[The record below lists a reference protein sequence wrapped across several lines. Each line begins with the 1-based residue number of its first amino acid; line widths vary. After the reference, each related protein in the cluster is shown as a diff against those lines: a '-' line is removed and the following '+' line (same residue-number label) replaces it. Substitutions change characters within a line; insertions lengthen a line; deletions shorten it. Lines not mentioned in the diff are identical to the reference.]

1 MNPSILLDEINVFSF
16 LFLVFASVA
25 VLLLNRPTYLI
36 FLYLGTSVV
45 TYTMFAKDKR
55 AAQNGRWRT
64 PENTL
69 LVLSLIGGWPGA
81 LFAQRRLRHKTKKQ
95 PFKMLL
101 WLMVI
106 INIGAF
112 FWTFTPKGNAFF
124 HYCLDVFKSLVGHF
138 GVF

>member
-16 LFLVFASVA
+16 LFLVFASAA
-25 VLLLNRPTYLI
+25 VLLLNQPTYLI
-36 FLYLGTSVV
+36 FLYLGSSVV
-45 TYTMFAKDKR
+45 TYAMFAKDKR

-69 LVLSLIGGWPGA
+69 LTLSLIGGWPGA

-101 WLMVI
+101 WLMAI
-106 INIGAF
+106 INIGTF
-112 FWTFTPKGNAFF
+112 VWTFTPKGSVFV
-124 HYCLDVFKSLVGHF
+124 HYCLDVFKSLVGHLGAF
-138 GVF
+138 